1 MRTMEAIRKAA
12 LAPRRNLL
20 PHLRA
25 RLDRAHADDRVRLEL
40 PAFSWPWRVAALA
53 AVSVPLLVPD
63 PVRFLA
69 ASGLL

>member
-1 MRTMEAIRKAA
+1 MWTIGVIREASR
-12 LAPRRNLL
+12 APRRSLL

-25 RLDRAHADDRVRLEL
+25 RLDRALEDDRVRIEL

-53 AVSVPLLVPD
+53 VVSVPLLVPD